1 MAPEFKQIDCTIDV
15 VTPENIAFQYDVAG
29 PFRRLPAFLIDVFL
43 RLAVWIGCLILIG
56 IAAPLIGGAGG
67 ALGIALWLLL
77 WFVMEW
83 FYGGL
88 LETFWNGQT
97 VGKRLM
103 GIRVL
108 GVDGQPIDGL
118 QAVMRNILRL
128 VDLMPFLP
136 LMAIVGTEGPWILPT
151 GMLGLVTS
159 MLNRR
164 FQRLG
169 DVVCGTMVVVDNPGW
184 ILRTVKLE
192 DPRIAQLAMD
202 LPASFQ
208 VVGKLAQALA
218 AYVER
223 RPYLS
228 SARRE
233 EIARHLADPLVQQ
246 LGVPPSTSHD
256 LLLCALYYRTFVVN
270 RSLPQ
275 SEQEG
280 LTELLSRSD
289 RQGLATIITG

>member
-15 VTPENIAFQYDVAG
+15 VTPENIAFQYEVAG
-29 PFRRLPAFLIDVFL
+29 PFRRLPALLIDVLL
-43 RLAVWIGCLILIG
+43 RFAVWIGFLILIG
-56 IAAPLIGGAGG
+56 IAGVMSGPGGST
-67 ALGIALWLLL
+67 LGIALWLLL

-118 QAVMRNILRL
+118 QAVMRNILRS

-136 LMAIVGTEGPWILPT
+136 LMAIAGSEGPWILPI
-151 GMLGLVTS
+151 GMLGLVAS

-169 DVVCGTMVVVDNPGW
+169 DLVCGTMVVIENPGW
-184 ILRTVKLE
+184 VLRAVKLD
-192 DPRIAQLAMD
+192 DPRIAELAGQ

-208 VVGKLAQALA
+208 VTGKLAQALA

-223 RPYLS
+223 RSCLS
-228 SARRE
+228 LARRE
-233 EIARHLADPLVQQ
+233 EIARHLAEPLAQR
-246 LGVPPSTSHD
+246 LGVPADTSHD

-275 SEQEG
+275 SEQDE
-280 LTELLSRSD
+280 LTQLLNRSD
-289 RQGLATIITG
+289 RQGLATLVTG